1 MIKIENLSKEFE
13 GHQVLKGLNLRI
25 EKGETLVVMG
35 RSGCGKSVLLKL
47 IIGLMP
53 PDEGQIWVDGS
64 EITKL
69 NEKQMGEV
77 RRKFGMVF
85 QSAALFDSLTVAEN
99 VGFSLSRHTDMSRNE
114 ITHIVSEKL
123 ELVGLGGTEELMPSE
138 LSGGMKKRV
147 SVARAISMNPE
158 IVLYDEPTTGLD
170 PVTSG
175 EINFLIAE
183 LYRSLKVTSIVVTHD
198 LKSAFTVATRMA
210 MLHEGKMVAIDT
222 PDEFRKNTEPV
233 IKQFLLNM

>member
-47 IIGLMP
+47 IIGLIP

-69 NEKQMGEV
+69 NEKQMGAV

-99 VGFSLSRHTDMSRNE
+99 VGFSLSRHTYMSRNE

>member
-47 IIGLMP
+47 IIGLIP

-69 NEKQMGEV
+69 NEKQMGAV

-183 LYRSLKVTSIVVTHD
+183 LYRSLKVTSVVVTHD
-198 LKSAFTVATRMA
+198 LKSAFTIATRMA

>member
-47 IIGLMP
+47 IIGLIP

-69 NEKQMGEV
+69 NEKQMGAV

-99 VGFSLSRHTDMSRNE
+99 VGFSLSRHTYMSRNE

-183 LYRSLKVTSIVVTHD
+183 LYRSLKVTSVVVTHD
-198 LKSAFTVATRMA
+198 LKSAFTIATRMA

>member
-47 IIGLMP
+47 IIGLIP

-69 NEKQMGEV
+69 NEKQMGAV

-183 LYRSLKVTSIVVTHD
+183 LYRSLKVTSVVVTHD